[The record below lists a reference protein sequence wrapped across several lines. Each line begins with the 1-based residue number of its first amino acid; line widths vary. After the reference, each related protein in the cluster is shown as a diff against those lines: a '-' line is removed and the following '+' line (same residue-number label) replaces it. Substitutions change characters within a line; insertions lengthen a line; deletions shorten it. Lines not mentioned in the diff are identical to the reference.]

1 MYKRK
6 TFAFVADPAF
16 KQPAVPKSFEHVND
30 PVYKPKYSK
39 HKPKVAVDIVKAVSN
54 IPPPGDVAG
63 PPPMRPLI
71 NSASV
76 SYARVVSRT
85 PSSSSLVSE
94 PVVPKPVPAPVVARV
109 RVVPEAKPVPK
120 PLPLPEPVPEPE
132 YPIGSRAWKIRQFI
146 KANFKS

>member
-1 MYKRK
+1 
-6 TFAFVADPAF
+6 
-16 KQPAVPKSFEHVND
+16 
-30 PVYKPKYSK
+30 
-39 HKPKVAVDIVKAVSN
+39 VAVDIVKAVSN

-109 RVVPEAKPVPK
+109 RVVPEAKPEIIVPA
-120 PLPLPEPVPEPE
+120 PEPE
-132 YPIGSRAWKIRQFI
+132 PELVPGSRAWKINQFI
-146 KANFKS
+146 KTHFKN

>member
-16 KQPAVPKSFEHVND
+16 KQPAVPKSFEHVDD
-30 PVYKPKYSK
+30 PAYKPKYSK
-39 HKPKVAVDIVKAVSN
+39 HKPKVAVDIVKAVSHV
-54 IPPPGDVAG
+54 PPPGDVSG
-63 PPPMRPLI
+63 PPPMRSLLQ
-71 NSASV
+71 SVDV

-94 PVVPKPVPAPVVARV
+94 PVAPRPVPVPVVARV
-109 RVVPEAKPVPK
+109 RVVPEAKPEIIVPA
-120 PLPLPEPVPEPE
+120 PEPE
-132 YPIGSRAWKIRQFI
+132 PELVPGSRAWKIRQFI

>member
-16 KQPAVPKSFEHVND
+16 KQPVVPKSFEHVND
-30 PVYKPKYSK
+30 PAYKPKYSK
-39 HKPKVAVDIVKAVSN
+39 HKPKPAVDIVKAVSH
-54 IPPPGDVAG
+54 IPPPGDVSG
-63 PPPMRPLI
+63 PPPMRSLV
-71 NSASV
+71 NSTNV

-109 RVVPEAKPVPK
+109 RVVPEAKPEPK
-120 PLPLPEPVPEPE
+120 PEPVPEPVPEPE
-132 YPIGSRAWKIRQFI
+132 PPIGSRAWKIRQFI

>member
-39 HKPKVAVDIVKAVSN
+39 HKPKVAVDIVKAVSHV
-54 IPPPGDVAG
+54 PPPGDVAG
-63 PPPMRPLI
+63 PSPMRPLLERGDI
-71 NSASV
+71 V
-76 SYARVVSRT
+76 LPRVCSRT

-94 PVVPKPVPAPVVARV
+94 PVVQRRGPVHVPPIV
-109 RVVPEAKPVPK
+109 RVVPEAKPEIIVPA
-120 PLPLPEPVPEPE
+120 PEPE
-132 YPIGSRAWKIRQFI
+132 PELVPGSRAWRIRQFI
-146 KANFKS
+146 KSNFKS